1 MILSWKATTMT
12 ASVSTPETVENN
24 GDGRM
29 DVRTS
34 SEEVVVADNGAK
46 RKI

>member
-1 MILSWKATTMT
+1 MT

>member
-1 MILSWKATTMT
+1 MT

-24 GDGRM
+24 GDGGM

-34 SEEVVVADNGAK
+34 SDEVVAADNGAK

>member
-24 GDGRM
+24 GDGGM

-34 SEEVVVADNGAK
+34 SDEVVAADYGAK